1 MTDYRGGG
9 MASMKIRQI
18 EKDVEKMRTE
28 LEEKKKEME
37 KVEFIC
43 PFEVSSTQSESF
55 DDISETLRKGYY
67 WRKF

>member
-1 MTDYRGGG
+1 

-43 PFEVSSTQSESF
+43 PFELSSTHSETF
-55 DDISETLRKGYY
+55 DDKSET
-67 WRKF
+67 